1 MRNWVELVLAIFSA
15 AGVVYAIVDSQWLLL
30 ILTAVTLTLAIA
42 WILLQ
47 RSIEMSPTMWDL
59 SLKLR
64 AGRPNRHRQ
73 GSGDEDYPRLAVL
86 VAKALWGDVDENSEL
101 AHRSIR
107 FLEREKTLEARRAL
121 QGMALDEENTNSSD
135 DVGADVAARPVGA
148 PYPRESTQGEEGHSL
163 VAPLKALT
171 NRRNWPGWAFA
182 IGLTRA
188 GIKVEG
194 APKSGGVGTVSISLG
209 DTPVGIYNNAG
220 KRFLDEQW
228 PLTEAATRHE
238 DREAYVKA
246 LELSM
251 LAQAAFLDPDTGVP
265 TPLAEGTPLR
275 WASAGVLPIA
285 NWRGREWVVL
295 FFRDIRPKGWNLA
308 NGASETE
315 DERFDLTRLAHREF
329 CEELLIVNHDP
340 LETSKDLIVK
350 PFSFDGAYGE
360 RSLLESRKF
369 ALEHASLRSSED
381 NLTLQWPQS
390 PSDTIDV
397 TTVRTRW
404 RAVVSGGGTTGKE
417 TRNVI
422 PTLNPLERGIE
433 MTQIIRFDL
442 ADDDHILDGEILED
456 VGGNRILARR
466 PVGLISLDFI
476 RQSFTD
482 NTWSEATRDRRLLPT
497 IREEDLHVF
506 SIENRLRQGR
516 LADLARQRPASVLP
530 TEEERHHQQWYEE
543 FAGVYGH
550 DAGQLEQV
558 RLLCPVVW
566 KTLHIALETG
576 SL

>member
-1 MRNWVELVLAIFSA
+1 MRNWVELALAIFSA

-30 ILTAVTLTLAIA
+30 ILTAVALTLVTA
-42 WILLQ
+42 WIILQ
-47 RSIEMSPTMWDL
+47 RTIEMSPTMWDL

-64 AGRPNRHRQ
+64 AGRRNKHR
-73 GSGDEDYPRLAVL
+73 GESGDEDYPRLAVL
-86 VAKALWGDVDENSEL
+86 VAKALWGDVDENTEL
-101 AHRSIR
+101 AHTSIR
-107 FLEREKTLEARRAL
+107 FLERERALEARRAL
-121 QGMALDEENTNSSD
+121 QQMALNDESVSSGD
-135 DVGADVAARPVGA
+135 VVGADVAVRPVDALSPG
-148 PYPRESTQGEEGHSL
+148 ESTHGEEGHAL

-171 NRRNWPGWAFA
+171 KRRNWPGWAFA

-194 APKSGGVGTVSISLG
+194 APKGGGVGTVQINLG

-228 PLTEAATRHE
+228 PLTEAATRSE
-238 DREAYVKA
+238 DREAYVEA

-251 LAQAAFLDPDTGVP
+251 RAQAAFLDPDTSVP

-285 NWRGREWVVL
+285 NWKGREWVVL

-315 DERFDLTRLAHREF
+315 EERYDLTRLAHREF

-340 LETSKDLIVK
+340 LETSQDVIVK
-350 PFSFDGAYGE
+350 PFSFDGAFGE
-360 RSLLESRKF
+360 RSLLESHTF
-369 ALEHASLRSSED
+369 ALEHASLRLSED
-381 NLTLQWPQS
+381 NLTLQWSQA

-404 RAVVSGGGTTGKE
+404 RAVVSGGGTMGKE

-476 RQSFTD
+476 RKSVTD
-482 NTWSEATRDRRLLPT
+482 NTRWKATRDRRLLPA
-497 IREEDLHVF
+497 IPREDLHVF

-516 LADLARQRPASVLP
+516 RAELARQRPASAP
-530 TEEERHHQQWYEE
+530 PSEEEQHHQRWYEE
-543 FAGVYGH
+543 FSGVYGT

-558 RLLCPVVW
+558 QLLCPVVW
-566 KTLHIALETG
+566 KTLHIAMETG